1 MCKRRQVWCC
11 FLTLF
16 LVWALEGKPHAAPLT
31 TVTADTGPVGV
42 AVEEG
47 SAAPAD
53 NEGELDSK
61 RPVGEQYDEEGI
73 MEEDFPLGI
82 WEEDEEKDE
91 DAPEAVPPEGS
102 ERPEGDDKKK

>member
-1 MCKRRQVWCC
+1 MAA
-11 FLTLF
+11 FLA
-16 LVWALEGKPHAAPLT
+16 WAPEGKPYAATL
-31 TVTADTGPVGV
+31 TVTADTSPVGV

-73 MEEDFPLGI
+73 VEEDFPLGI

-91 DAPEAVPPEGS
+91 DAPEAVPPPEDL
-102 ERPEGDDKKK
+102 ERPEGEEKKK